1 MRATRWQSQFAVK
14 ILGFLDVSCLM
25 RGANA
30 LFASILMINACVRM
44 ILVAGV
50 RAGGLVG
57 AQCVGKWEIECFRV
71 WGEIPK

>member
-1 MRATRWQSQFAVK
+1 MSVTQWKDHFGVK
-14 ILGFLDVSCLM
+14 ILEFLDVVCLM
-25 RGANA
+25 RGANG

-50 RAGGLVG
+50 RDGGMVDG
-57 AQCVGKWEIECFRV
+57 QCVGKWEIECFRS